1 MKIKCYMDEDKKRR
15 LFSPILRL
23 TEKELSL
30 IFYSAFIMMGKRSE
44 DVEES
49 IFVINGIEQQEA
61 KK

>member
-1 MKIKCYMDEDKKRR
+1 MDEDKKRW
-15 LFSPILRL
+15 LYSPTLRL

-30 IFYSAFIMMGKRSE
+30 IFYSAFLMMGKRSE

-49 IFVINGIEQQEA
+49 IFVINGIERQEV

>member
-1 MKIKCYMDEDKKRR
+1 MKIKCYMDEDKKRW
-15 LFSPILRL
+15 LYSPTLRL

-30 IFYSAFIMMGKRSE
+30 IFYSAFLMMGKRSE

-49 IFVINGIEQQEA
+49 IFVINGIERQEV

>member
-30 IFYSAFIMMGKRSE
+30 MIYSAFIMMGKRSE

-49 IFVINGIEQQEA
+49 IFVINGIERQEV